1 MYCLACHLIL
11 RKLSHDGRRDC
22 FQIWV
27 IAERHLATRYALHQ
41 LRVRALPIIFIDDHV
56 AQEMIHALVDSQAS
70 VTRNLE
76 IAYAELLRL
85 LSPLLTCYNAFI
97 LRQVNLVADEDAL
110 AVRLDYL
117 IVVLNPL
124 VELFK

>member
-1 MYCLACHLIL
+1 MPI
-11 RKLSHDGRRDC
+11 KL
-22 FQIWV
+22 
-27 IAERHLATRYALHQ
+27 
-41 LRVRALPIIFIDDHV
+41 IDDHV
-56 AQEMIHALVDSQAS
+56 AQEMMHALVDSQAS
-70 VTRNLE
+70 VTRHLE
-76 IAYAELLRL
+76 IAYAEFLRL
-85 LSPLLTCYNAFI
+85 LSPLLTGYNTFI